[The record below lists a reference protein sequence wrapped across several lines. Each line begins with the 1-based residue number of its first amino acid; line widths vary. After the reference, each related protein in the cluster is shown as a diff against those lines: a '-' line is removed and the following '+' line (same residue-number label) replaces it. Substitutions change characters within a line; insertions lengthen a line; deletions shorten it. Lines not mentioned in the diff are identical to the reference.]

1 MCRARAAGGAEER
14 TIGLDIQR
22 CVLDDPK
29 GRAPSGV
36 ELLAYDA
43 GGHDEYQEMLKPFVT
58 EATLNVLLCP
68 VAEEITA
75 TLREQIVRWA
85 LTIQGSAPGSTLI
98 LLGSRMDEAADGVE
112 GVQRRCTAVAQCIQR
127 ALAKHQL
134 LQTITKS
141 IHPPSAS
148 HSRLRYP
155 VSCLSL
161 IHI

>member
-1 MCRARAAGGAEER
+1 M
-14 TIGLDIQR
+14 
-22 CVLDDPK
+22 
-29 GRAPSGV
+29 
-36 ELLAYDA
+36 AYDA

-134 LQTITKS
+134 LQTNQTQKS
-141 IHPPSAS
+141 KSN
-148 HSRLRYP
+148 L
-155 VSCLSL
+155 
-161 IHI
+161 